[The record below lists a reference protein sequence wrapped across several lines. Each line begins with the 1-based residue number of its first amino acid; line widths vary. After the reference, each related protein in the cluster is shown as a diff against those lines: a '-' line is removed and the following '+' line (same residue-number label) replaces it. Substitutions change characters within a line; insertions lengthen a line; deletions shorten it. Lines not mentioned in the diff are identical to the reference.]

1 MASHNLTGF
10 IILNE
15 LANFKGT
22 PKKLVELEER
32 LKEKF
37 PKIGTKNF
45 SRRIQDAV
53 RKSHLKSNPFGL
65 ENLLPTEQSYL
76 NQVVN

>member
-22 PKKLVELEER
+22 PRKLAELEER
-32 LKEKF
+32 LKERF
-37 PKIGTKNF
+37 PKIGTKSF

-53 RKSHLKSNPFGL
+53 TKSKCSPFGIEHL
-65 ENLLPTEQSYL
+65 MPSEQSYL
-76 NQVVN
+76 NQVVS